1 MDDRERRMAQNEAL
15 FREVNERVRDVA
27 TALGDDGRYE
37 YFCECANK
45 DCTFHVTLTLSEY
58 EAIRSDSHQF
68 FVLPGH
74 MTPEVEVVVL
84 ETASYTVVRKT
95 GDAGRYVEELD
106 PRSRDD
112 RDPAAD

>member
-1 MDDRERRMAQNEAL
+1 LDERERRMAQNEAL

-27 TALGDDGRYE
+27 TTLGDDGRYE

-45 DCTFHVTLTLSEY
+45 DCTFHVPLALAEY
-58 EAIRSDSHQF
+58 EAIRSDPHQF

-74 MTPEVEVVVL
+74 MTPEVEVIVL
-84 ETASYTVVRKT
+84 ETETYTVVRKT

-106 PRSRDD
+106 PRSRGDQE
-112 RDPAAD
+112 PGE

>member
-1 MDDRERRMAQNEAL
+1 MDERERRMAQNEVL

-27 TALGDDGRYE
+27 TTLGDDGRFE

-45 DCTFHVTLTLSEY
+45 DCTFHVTLTLPEY
-58 EAIRSDSHQF
+58 EAIRSDPQQF

-74 MTPEVEVVVL
+74 MTPEVEEVVL

-106 PRSRDD
+106 PRARGE
-112 RDPAAD
+112 RRPGAE

>member
-1 MDDRERRMAQNEAL
+1 MDDRERRMAQNEVL

-27 TALGDDGRYE
+27 TALGDDGRFE

-45 DCTFHVTLTLSEY
+45 DCTFNLTLSLAEY
-58 EAIRSDSHQF
+58 EAIRSDSQQF

-74 MTPEVEVVVL
+74 TTPEVEEVVREAPTYV
-84 ETASYTVVRKT
+84 VVRKT

-106 PRSRDD
+106 PRSRQSSGS
-112 RDPAAD
+112 

>member
-1 MDDRERRMAQNEAL
+1 MAQNEVL

-27 TALGDDGRYE
+27 TTLGDDGRYE

-45 DCTFHVTLTLSEY
+45 DCTVHVTLTLPEY
-58 EAIRSDSHQF
+58 EAIRSDPHQF

-74 MTPEVEVVVL
+74 VTPEVEKVVA

-106 PRSRDD
+106 PRSRGE
-112 RDPAAD
+112 RRPDPG